1 MMDSQPYRIRLQGPW
16 QVVLPDGD
24 VSDRREISVPCDWLT
39 SVGSLSGM
47 ALFYRRFNRPT
58 NIEERDRVLIRL
70 PDQVGVVTRCE
81 LNQQPVECESDNPCL
96 FDVTAQLKLN
106 NEVMFAIEF
115 TPTPENQG
123 TGGLWRPAILEIHTA

>member
-39 SVGSLSGM
+39 SVGNLSGM

-58 NIEERDRVLIRL
+58 NLADQDRVLIRL
-70 PDQVGVVTRCE
+70 PDQVGQVTRCE
-81 LNQQPVECESDNPCL
+81 LNQQLIECESDDPCL
-96 FDVTAQLKLN
+96 FDLTPQLKLS
-106 NEVMFAIEF
+106 NEIMFAIEF
-115 TPTPENQG
+115 SPNSDNQG
-123 TGGLWRPAILEIHTA
+123 TGGLWKPAMLEIHTS